1 MNRLRIGS
9 KILIVVAMLAS
20 ITLVAAGFA
29 AYRMQVINESYA
41 GLISGPSAETVALV
55 RANKTLAQTRGD
67 AYALVAESAPDQLN
81 ALNDALKKDAA
92 DFHQF
97 ADVAKQKR
105 PDDAAHIDELVKA
118 YDEIFVHIQESAAF
132 GVKDQNEQAMQVL
145 AGVRGQMSDLTQ
157 KVIATVNAA
166 ADYANTQTG
175 VLSDSTRSTIYLT
188 LAISGIGLVLGI
200 AAALFVARVG
210 ISKPIATINAAMQK
224 LAGGEKT
231 IDVPGLDRG
240 DEVGEMAKTVQVFK
254 ESMIESDRLRAEQ
267 EIAKKRSEE
276 ERRKAMLDLADR
288 LEKGVGGVVA
298 SVSAAATELQST
310 AQSMSA
316 TAEQTSRQAAA
327 VAVASDETTQN
338 VQTVASATEEL
349 SASIGEINGQ
359 VVESTRIVQEA
370 VNQSNDTNAKVKG
383 LADAA
388 QKIGEVVR
396 LISDIA
402 GQTNLLALNAT
413 IEAARAGEAGKGFAV
428 VASEVKALATQ
439 TARATD
445 EISTQ
450 IRAIQDATQTSADA
464 IAAITTT
471 ISRVSEI
478 STAIAS
484 AVEEQGAAT
493 QEISRNVQQAAK
505 GTTEVASN
513 IGGVRTAAQDTGE
526 AATDV
531 LRAATELGKNGGL
544 LQSQVDEFLRM
555 VRAG

>member
-1 MNRLRIGS
+1 
-9 KILIVVAMLAS
+9 
-20 ITLVAAGFA
+20 
-29 AYRMQVINESYA
+29 
-41 GLISGPSAETVALV
+41 
-55 RANKTLAQTRGD
+55 
-67 AYALVAESAPDQLN
+67 SAPDQLN

-428 VASEVKALATQ
+428 VASEVKALASQ
-439 TARATD
+439 TGRAT
-445 EISTQ
+445 EE
-450 IRAIQDATQTSADA
+450 
-464 IAAITTT
+464 IAAQ
-471 ISRVSEI
+471 VQ
-478 STAIAS
+478 AI
-484 AVEEQGAAT
+484 GAAT
-493 QEISRNVQQAAK
+493 GAV
-505 GTTEVASN
+505 
-513 IGGVRTAAQDTGE
+513 
-526 AATDV
+526 AATI
-531 LRAATELGKNGGL
+531 
-544 LQSQVDEFLRM
+544 
-555 VRAG
+555 